1 MFMIIIAY
9 LVKTLIC
16 IRINVF
22 LLVLMDFTIKLILAV
37 NVILIVKFVM
47 LKHVQNACLAF
58 I

>member
-37 NVILIVKFVM
+37 NVVLIVKFVM
-47 LKHVQNACLAF
+47 LKHVQSACPTF